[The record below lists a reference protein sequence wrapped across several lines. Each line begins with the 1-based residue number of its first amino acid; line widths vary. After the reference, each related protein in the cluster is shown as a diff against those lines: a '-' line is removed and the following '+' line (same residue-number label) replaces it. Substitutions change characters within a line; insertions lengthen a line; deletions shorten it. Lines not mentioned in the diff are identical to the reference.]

1 MKSEEQNPNN
11 RYEIDGFKLGD
22 RVYWIQGNKKGTVS
36 SILTNKMFFV
46 MMDDDC
52 DIPIIF
58 YLPVTQELKNIT
70 YSESF
75 EKLIDE

>member
-1 MKSEEQNPNN
+1 MK
-11 RYEIDGFKLGD
+11 YEIDGFKLGD